1 MKRPAPTAER
11 TKDSELLRGGELA
24 GFALW
29 DMPSFDSAPH
39 HVPLEREEPAD
50 APVEDADAAAE
61 DELQEQGPRPY
72 TVEELEQIREEAY
85 NEGFATGEKDGFHS
99 GQLKGQQESRTKLEA
114 RLGELEKIMV
124 QLLEPMRE
132 QDEQIE
138 DMLLKLVET
147 MVREVI
153 QRELKIDSSQI
164 TAVLRGALKALPM
177 GADNIRIYLNPA
189 DFDAAR
195 ALRERHEEKWRLL
208 EDDQLMPG
216 GCRVE
221 TEHSQLDATLE
232 TRLQQITTQLFEQQ
246 REQRVRP
253 PEPDIVLPEVS
264 LDAGPETSVDVG
276 AKPTESPDEP
286 A

>member
-1 MKRPAPTAER
+1 MQEQAKRPAATPER
-11 TKDSELLRGGELA
+11 KDSELLRGSELA
-24 GFALW
+24 GFARW
-29 DMPSFDSAPH
+29 DMPSFDAAPEHVSVEGEGQLEQSA
-39 HVPLEREEPAD
+39 
-50 APVEDADAAAE
+50 EDAELEAE
-61 DELQEQGPRPY
+61 PEVQEEGPKPY
-72 TVEELEQIREEAY
+72 TVEQLEQIREEAY

-99 GQLKGQQESRTKLEA
+99 GQLKGQQEAQAKLDA
-114 RLGELEKIMV
+114 RMNELEKVML
-124 QLLEPMRE
+124 QLLEPTRE
-132 QDEQIE
+132 QDDQIE

-177 GADNIRIYLNPA
+177 GAENIRIYLNPA
-189 DFDAAR
+189 DFDAAK

-216 GCRVE
+216 GCRIE

-253 PEPDIVLPEVS
+253 PEPDITLPEI
-264 LDAGPETSVDVG
+264 DQEPAPMAGSD
-276 AKPTESPDEP
+276 DEP

>member
-1 MKRPAPTAER
+1 MKRPAPAAR

-29 DMPSFDSAPH
+29 DMPSFDAAEH
-39 HVPLEREEPAD
+39 QVPVEREEEAQ
-50 APVEDADAAAE
+50 AQAEDAELAAE
-61 DELQEQGPRPY
+61 EAKEEPGPKPY
-72 TVEELEQIREEAY
+72 TVEELEQVREEAY

-99 GQLKGQQESRTKLEA
+99 GQLKGQQEARVKLDA
-114 RLGELEKIMV
+114 RMDELEKVMI

-132 QDEQIE
+132 QDDQIE

-153 QRELKIDSSQI
+153 QRELKTDSSQI

-177 GADNIRIYLNPA
+177 GAENIRIYLNPA
-189 DFDAAR
+189 DFDAAK

-208 EDDQLMPG
+208 EDDQLLPG
-216 GCRVE
+216 GCRIE

-253 PEPDIVLPEVS
+253 PEPDISLPEIGVEPAADLGS
-264 LDAGPETSVDVG
+264 A
-276 AKPTESPDEP
+276 DEP
-286 A
+286 V

>member
-1 MKRPAPTAER
+1 MKRPAETAER
-11 TKDSELLRGGELA
+11 AEDSELLRGGELA
-24 GFALW
+24 GFARW
-29 DMPSFDSAPH
+29 DMPSFDAAPH
-39 HVPLEREEPAD
+39 QVAIERQE
-50 APVEDADAAAE
+50 AAE
-61 DELQEQGPRPY
+61 EQAEEAQLAAEEALQEQGPRPY

-99 GQLKGQQESRTKLEA
+99 GQLKGQQEARGKLDA
-114 RLGELEKIMV
+114 RLDELEKVMI

-132 QDEQIE
+132 QDDQIE

-153 QRELKIDSSQI
+153 QRELQVDSSQI

-177 GADNIRIYLNPA
+177 GAENIRIYLNPV
-189 DFDAAR
+189 DFDAAK

-208 EDDQLMPG
+208 EDDQLLPG
-216 GCRVE
+216 GCRIE
-221 TEHSQLDATLE
+221 TEQSQLDATLE

-253 PEPDIVLPEVS
+253 PEADISLPEVD
-264 LDAGPETSVDVG
+264 LEAA
-276 AKPTESPDEP
+276 AKAESANEP

>member
-1 MKRPAPTAER
+1 MPESGKRPAATAER

-24 GFALW
+24 GFARW
-29 DMPSFDSAPH
+29 DMPSFDAAPH
-39 HVPLEREEPAD
+39 HVPIEREEQPEESA
-50 APVEDADAAAE
+50 EDAELAAE
-61 DELQEQGPRPY
+61 AELQEQGPKPY

-99 GQLKGQQESRTKLEA
+99 GQLKGQQEAKVKLDA
-114 RLGELEKIMV
+114 RMDELEKVMV

-132 QDEQIE
+132 QDDQIE

-177 GADNIRIYLNPA
+177 GAENIRIYLNPA
-189 DFDAAR
+189 DFDAAK

-216 GCRVE
+216 GCRIE

-232 TRLQQITTQLFEQQ
+232 TRLQQITMQLFEQQ

-253 PEPDIVLPEVS
+253 PEPDITLTETGQEPES
-264 LDAGPETSVDVG
+264 AAGPESY
-276 AKPTESPDEP
+276 DEP

>member
-1 MKRPAPTAER
+1 MKHPAASAER

-24 GFALW
+24 GFARW
-29 DMPSFDSAPH
+29 DMPSFDAAPH
-39 HVPLEREEPAD
+39 QVAIEREEPA
-50 APVEDADAAAE
+50 AEPAEETPLAE
-61 DELQEQGPRPY
+61 DEALQEPGPRPY
-72 TVEELEQIREEAY
+72 TVEQLEQIREEAY

-99 GQLKGQQESRTKLEA
+99 GQLKGQQEARVKLDT
-114 RLGELEKIMV
+114 RLDELEQVML

-132 QDEQIE
+132 QDDQIE

-153 QRELKIDSSQI
+153 QRELQIDSSQI
-164 TAVLRGALKALPM
+164 TTVLRGALKALPM
-177 GADNIRIYLNPA
+177 GAENIRIYLNPA
-189 DFDAAR
+189 DFDAAK

-208 EDDQLMPG
+208 EDDQLLPG
-216 GCRVE
+216 GCRIE
-221 TEHSQLDATLE
+221 TEQSQLDATLE

-253 PEPDIVLPEVS
+253 PEADISLPEVDLKAAAELGS
-264 LDAGPETSVDVG
+264 TN
-276 AKPTESPDEP
+276 EP

>member
-1 MKRPAPTAER
+1 MKRPAPAAR

-29 DMPSFDSAPH
+29 DMPSFDAAEH
-39 HVPLEREEPAD
+39 QVPVEREEEAQ
-50 APVEDADAAAE
+50 AQAEDAELAAE
-61 DELQEQGPRPY
+61 EAKEEPGPKPY

-99 GQLKGQQESRTKLEA
+99 GQLKGQQEARVKLDA
-114 RLGELEKIMV
+114 RMDELEKVMI

-132 QDEQIE
+132 QDDQIE

-153 QRELKIDSSQI
+153 QRELKTDSSQI

-177 GADNIRIYLNPA
+177 GAENIRIYLNPA
-189 DFDAAR
+189 DFDAAK

-208 EDDQLMPG
+208 EDDQLLPG
-216 GCRVE
+216 GCRIE

-253 PEPDIVLPEVS
+253 PEPDISLPEIGVEPAADLGS
-264 LDAGPETSVDVG
+264 A
-276 AKPTESPDEP
+276 DEP
-286 A
+286 V